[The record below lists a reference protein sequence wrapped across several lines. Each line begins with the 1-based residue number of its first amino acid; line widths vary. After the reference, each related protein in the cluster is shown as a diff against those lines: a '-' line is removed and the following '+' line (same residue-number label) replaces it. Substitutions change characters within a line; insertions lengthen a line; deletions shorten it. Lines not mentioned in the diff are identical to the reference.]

1 MGRSFELARGESSTR
16 QPDSALLQIIG
27 PLRLQAYRAAATIWT
42 KPRPATGGNS
52 REMGAL
58 TSVSGPFCPHEPDP
72 FQALP
77 SWSAFSLLPPPEGRL
92 DAALRKASLGG
103 AG

>member
-1 MGRSFELARGESSTR
+1 M
-16 QPDSALLQIIG
+16 LQIIE
-27 PLRLQAYRAAATIWT
+27 PLRIQPFQEAATKWT
-42 KPRPATGGNS
+42 KLRLVTYRNS

-58 TSVSGPFCPHEPDP
+58 IQVSGPFCPHEPDT

-77 SWSAFSLLPPPEGRL
+77 SWSAFSLLPPPEGSL

-103 AG
+103 AGAG